1 MTEIAGSIARITKAM
16 DDSAAGISRV
26 AGSTRCGVPA
36 GICKLADLSGDYGKA
51 FSRFPGPGCLQG
63 GVQGNQSGL

>member
-1 MTEIAGSIARITKAM
+1 MIY
-16 DDSAAGISRV
+16 GIRDYLVDLLNSV
-26 AGSTRCGVPA
+26 CGVPA
-36 GICKLADLSGDYGKA
+36 GIRQLADLSGDYGKA